1 MTLDPSKG
9 YPHTDMSYA
18 ATAGD
23 KKQQVMQFVYDIDAA
38 MRENYAINIQRIG
51 NSVYPFLFAEATF
64 DGGRY
69 TLVVDRN
76 TRYVKENVAPLYD
89 KMKAVAH
96 IPLGIFSIISAYAD
110 YPGLQQWRDQ
120 LAAYHQ
126 QVGLVSRYINDL
138 ELPAAEASHVDN
150 ILSGCLLFM
159 KEALD
164 QGTFSMERYASIC
177 HMIGPSIAAC
187 QMKAA
192 WVQTE
197 IMRNQ
202 LLAWKA
208 MLGDAAWGRLFA
220 VCAAIYTL
228 SQETAHALII
238 KSTMSP
244 EQAETHVFT
253 ASGLATIDDAKE
265 LLSRVVGDRVMSETV
280 FDAKAGEVY
289 AQNIYSLSTKR
300 DLLSKPIEQVLR
312 DMGDGARCP
321 HMTTK

>member
-9 YPHTDMSYA
+9 YPHTDTRYA

-38 MRENYAINIQRIG
+38 MRANYAINMQRIG
-51 NSVYPFLFAEATF
+51 NNVYPFLFAEATF

-96 IPLGIFSIISAYAD
+96 IPLGIFSIISAYAE
-110 YPGLQQWRDQ
+110 YPSLQQWREQ
-120 LAAYHQ
+120 LVAYHE
-126 QVGLVSRYINDL
+126 QVGRVERHINDL
-138 ELPAAEASHVDN
+138 DLTPVESGHVHN
-150 ILSGCLLFM
+150 ILSGCLQFM
-159 KEALD
+159 QQTLE
-164 QGTFSMERYASIC
+164 QGTFSLERFSQFC
-177 HMIGPSIAAC
+177 HAMGPSIAAC
-187 QMKAA
+187 QMTAA
-192 WVQTE
+192 RVQTE
-197 IMRNQ
+197 TMRAQ
-202 LLAWKA
+202 LLAWKE
-208 MLGDAAWGRLFA
+208 MLGEATWGRLYA

-244 EQAETHVFT
+244 EQAETQVFT
-253 ASGLATIDDAKE
+253 APGLNTIDDAKE
-265 LLSRVVGDRVMSETV
+265 LLARVVGDRVMSETV
-280 FDAKAGEVY
+280 FDARAGEVY

-300 DLLSKPIEQVLR
+300 DLLSKPIEQVLKE
-312 DMGDGARCP
+312 MGDGARCP
-321 HMTTK
+321 HMAR